1 MPVRAAVL
9 RATGG
14 PVAVED
20 VWLDPPARGEVR
32 VRIAAAGVC
41 HSDLHLAEGGLGED
55 RVPTVLGHEGAGV
68 VDAVGEGVTHV
79 APGDRVA
86 LCFIPSCGAC
96 SACRAGRGNL
106 CGPASTASFAG
117 TMLDGTTRLRLA
129 DGTPLLHF
137 LATACFAERCV
148 VPAAGVVPLPP
159 DLPLWLAALV
169 GCAVVTGFGAVR
181 NAGRVERGQ
190 SVCIIGCGGVGLQ
203 VIAAAR
209 LAGADP
215 IVAVDR
221 VEAKLERALA
231 RGATAAVDSSA
242 ERPGRV
248 IRALTGGGADVAFEV
263 VGRQETI
270 RLAWDAIRPGGTA
283 VVVGLAPR
291 GVEAVV
297 PAIDFLSEKTLRGSF
312 YGSGYPAREIAELA
326 RLAAAGGF
334 DVAESVSHLTDL
346 DGIDDAFARMRAG
359 EGARTVA
366 IVDRELAGAPDR
378 L

>member
-1 MPVRAAVL
+1 
-9 RATGG
+9 
-14 PVAVED
+14 
-20 VWLDPPARGEVR
+20 
-32 VRIAAAGVC
+32 VC
-41 HSDLHLAEGGLGED
+41 
-55 RVPTVLGHEGAGV
+55 V
-68 VDAVGEGVTHV
+68 
-79 APGDRVA
+79 
-86 LCFIPSCGAC
+86 
-96 SACRAGRGNL
+96 
-106 CGPASTASFAG
+106 
-117 TMLDGTTRLRLA
+117 
-129 DGTPLLHF
+129 
-137 LATACFAERCV
+137 
-148 VPAAGVVPLPP
+148 
-159 DLPLWLAALV
+159 
-169 GCAVVTGFGAVR
+169 
-181 NAGRVERGQ
+181 
-190 SVCIIGCGGVGLQ
+190 IGCGGVGLQ